1 MTNERNYS
9 MIFLILQIAGILIPV
24 GGIFALIRDK
34 RRGDNMLL
42 LALTDMACIIMN
54 SGYYL
59 MMRSESSIESLTAL
73 KMAYLGNA
81 AFYVTFIL
89 FMLSYMNMII
99 PKPLMWLWV
108 IFEGALVGIFWND
121 DLREK
126 YFAVYKFE
134 SMAGS
139 LVESAKPKIL
149 FIVRYAILG
158 AIIFAGLI
166 YVSVKMFQTSQVIQ
180 RLNLAR
186 LCSAQFIV
194 AISLAVQ
201 LLTRPP
207 YNILPIISSLSILA
221 VILSVIADEFFGI
234 SDSGNEWAFQQMEDA
249 FILTDINYGFVSANR
264 RAMDM
269 FPELEDKHPGEKL
282 SDELTAMF
290 NAAETNWKI
299 GRRFYEK
306 KVTAIVRGYRT
317 VGYGVLL
324 DDDTDQVERASLLA
338 NYNTELENEVALK
351 TAHIQNVQDS
361 IITGLAKVVESRDNS
376 TGGHIERTS
385 LIIRTFSSA
394 LVENAVEL
402 GITRQFVRNLIKAAP
417 MHDIGKIGVDDF
429 ILRKPG
435 NFTDEE
441 YNMMK
446 SHSAKGAAMLGTVLS
461 EVDDEDFVNIAIN
474 VAHYHH
480 ERWDG
485 KGYPKGLS
493 GEEIPIEA
501 RIMALADVLDALLSK
516 RYYKEAFS
524 FEKAIGIIADG
535 LGTQFDPIIGRI
547 FVENS
552 DDFRRLYENI
562 S

>member
-1 MTNERNYS
+1 M
-9 MIFLILQIAGILIPV
+9 
-24 GGIFALIRDK
+24 
-34 RRGDNMLL
+34 
-42 LALTDMACIIMN
+42 
-54 SGYYL
+54 
-59 MMRSESSIESLTAL
+59 
-73 KMAYLGNA
+73 
-81 AFYVTFIL
+81 
-89 FMLSYMNMII
+89 
-99 PKPLMWLWV
+99 
-108 IFEGALVGIFWND
+108 
-121 DLREK
+121 
-126 YFAVYKFE
+126 
-134 SMAGS
+134 
-139 LVESAKPKIL
+139 
-149 FIVRYAILG
+149 
-158 AIIFAGLI
+158 
-166 YVSVKMFQTSQVIQ
+166 
-180 RLNLAR
+180 
-186 LCSAQFIV
+186 
-194 AISLAVQ
+194 
-201 LLTRPP
+201 
-207 YNILPIISSLSILA
+207 
-221 VILSVIADEFFGI
+221 
-234 SDSGNEWAFQQMEDA
+234 
-249 FILTDINYGFVSANR
+249 
-264 RAMDM
+264 
-269 FPELEDKHPGEKL
+269 
-282 SDELTAMF
+282 
-290 NAAETNWKI
+290 
-299 GRRFYEK
+299 
-306 KVTAIVRGYRT
+306 TAIVRGYRT

>member
-1 MTNERNYS
+1 
-9 MIFLILQIAGILIPV
+9 MIFLILQIAGILIPAI
-24 GGIFALIRDK
+24 GMFALILDK
-34 RRGDNMLL
+34 RRGDNVLL
-42 LALTDMACIIMN
+42 LALTDMACLIMN

-59 MMRSESSIESLTAL
+59 MMRADSDIDSLAAL

-81 AFYVTFIL
+81 SFYVAFIL
-89 FMLSYMNMII
+89 FMLSYMNMIV
-99 PKPLMWLWV
+99 PKPLMWIWV
-108 IFEGALVGIFWND
+108 IFEGAMVGFFWND
-121 DLREK
+121 ALREK
-126 YFAVYKFE
+126 YFAVYSFDE
-134 SMAGS
+134 LAGS
-139 LVESAKPKIL
+139 LTETASPKVL

-158 AIIFAGLI
+158 AIILTGLI
-166 YVSVKMFQTSQVIQ
+166 YVAVKMFKTTQVIQ

-186 LCSAQFIV
+186 LCSAQFV
-194 AISLAVQ
+194 VFISLAVQ
-201 LLTRPP
+201 LITRPAF
-207 YNILPIISSLSILA
+207 NIIPIISSLAILA

-249 FILTDINYGFVSANR
+249 FILTDINFGFVSANR
-264 RAMDM
+264 RALDM

-290 NAAETNWKI
+290 NASETNWKI

-306 KVTAIVRGYRT
+306 KVTEIVRGMRT

-324 DDDTDQVERASLLA
+324 DDDTDQMERAELLA

-385 LIIRTFSSA
+385 LIIRTFSTT
-394 LVENAVEL
+394 LVEHAVEL
-402 GITRQFVRNLIKAAP
+402 GITRQFVRDLIKAAP
-417 MHDIGKIGVDDF
+417 MHDIGKIGVDDYV
-429 ILRKPG
+429 LRKPG

-441 YNMMK
+441 YSMMK

-461 EVDDEDFVNIAIN
+461 EVDDENFVNIAIN

-493 GEEIPIEA
+493 GEDIPIEA

-535 LGTQFDPIIGRI
+535 LGTQFDPIIGRL
-547 FVENS
+547 FVDNS

-562 S
+562 T

>member
-1 MTNERNYS
+1 
-9 MIFLILQIAGILIPV
+9 MIFLILQIAGILIPAI
-24 GGIFALIRDK
+24 GMFALILDK
-34 RRGDNMLL
+34 RRGDNVLL
-42 LALTDMACIIMN
+42 LALTDMACLIMN

-59 MMRSESSIESLTAL
+59 MMRADSDIDSLAAL

-81 AFYVTFIL
+81 SFYVAFIL
-89 FMLSYMNMII
+89 FMLSYMNMIV
-99 PKPLMWLWV
+99 PKPLMWIWV
-108 IFEGALVGIFWND
+108 IFEGAMVGLFWND
-121 DLREK
+121 ALREK
-126 YFAVYKFE
+126 YFAVYSFDE
-134 SMAGS
+134 LAGS
-139 LVESAKPKIL
+139 LTETASPKVL

-158 AIIFAGLI
+158 AIILTGLI
-166 YVSVKMFQTSQVIQ
+166 YVAVKMFKTTQVIQ

-186 LCSAQFIV
+186 LCSAQFV
-194 AISLAVQ
+194 VFISLAVQ
-201 LLTRPP
+201 LITRPAF
-207 YNILPIISSLSILA
+207 NIIPIISSLAILA

-249 FILTDINYGFVSANR
+249 FILTDINFGFVSANR
-264 RAMDM
+264 RALDM

-290 NAAETNWKI
+290 NASETNWKI

-306 KVTAIVRGYRT
+306 KVTEIVRGMRT

-324 DDDTDQVERASLLA
+324 DDDTDQMERAELLA

-385 LIIRTFSSA
+385 LIIRTFSTT
-394 LVENAVEL
+394 LVEHAVEL
-402 GITRQFVRNLIKAAP
+402 GITRQFVRDLIKAAP
-417 MHDIGKIGVDDF
+417 MHDIGKIGVDDYV
-429 ILRKPG
+429 LRKPG

-441 YNMMK
+441 YSMMK

-461 EVDDEDFVNIAIN
+461 EVDDENFVNIAIN

-493 GEEIPIEA
+493 GEDIPIEA

-535 LGTQFDPIIGRI
+535 LGTQFDPIIGRL
-547 FVENS
+547 FVDNS

-562 S
+562 T

>member
-1 MTNERNYS
+1 MVLN
-9 MIFLILQIAGILIPV
+9 ILQIAGIIIPV
-24 GGIFALIRDK
+24 IGMAALIRDK
-34 RRGDNMLL
+34 RRGDNILM
-42 LALTDMACIIMN
+42 LALTDMACLVMN

-59 MMRSESSIESLTAL
+59 MLRAPSEKEALTAL
-73 KMAYLGNA
+73 KMAYLGNS
-81 AFYVTFIL
+81 AFYLAFVV
-89 FMLSYMNMII
+89 FMVSYMNIKVF
-99 PKPLMWLWV
+99 KPLKWLWIV
-108 IFEGALVGIFWND
+108 FEVALVAVFWND
-121 DLREK
+121 ALRSR
-126 YFAVYKFE
+126 YFADYDFTE
-134 SMAGS
+134 LMGS
-139 LVESAKPKIL
+139 ITSVSHPKIL
-149 FIVRYAILG
+149 FIVRYALIGVILST
-158 AIIFAGLI
+158 GLI
-166 YVSVKMFQTSQVIQ
+166 YVTVNMIRTSQTLQ
-180 RLNLAR
+180 RINLAR
-186 LCSAQFIV
+186 ICSAQFVV
-194 AISLAVQ
+194 AISMVVQ
-201 LLTRPP
+201 LLSRPEF
-207 YNILPIISSLSILA
+207 NIIPLISSLAILA

-249 FILTDINYGFVSANR
+249 FILTDIGYGFVKANR
-264 RAMDM
+264 RAMIL
-269 FPELEDKHPGEKL
+269 FPELEDKHEGERI
-282 SDELTAMF
+282 SDELIELFTSPE
-290 NAAETNWKI
+290 NNWKI

-306 KVTAIVRGYRT
+306 KVTEIISGMRIVGF
-317 VGYGVLL
+317 GVLL
-324 DDDTDQVERASLLA
+324 DDDTDQMERQELLA
-338 NYNTELENEVALK
+338 NYNTELENEVAVK
-351 TAHIQNVQDS
+351 TSHIQNVQDS

-394 LVENAVEL
+394 LIENSVEL

-417 MHDIGKIGVDDF
+417 MHDIGKIGVDDY

-461 EVDDEDFVNIAIN
+461 EVDDDDFVNIAIN

-493 GEEIPIEA
+493 GEDIPIEA

-535 LGTQFDPIIGRI
+535 LGTQFDPIIGRL

-552 DDFRRLYENI
+552 EDFRRLYENI